1 MKLVGF
7 YNFGGGGGGSS
18 LITGITNENLPSFTE
33 NVGYNEKVFFS
44 GQFSNLSRQEIHI
57 TLQGFGTTTSFH
69 RHDLRAY
76 ESFNVQNVPVSSIS
90 VYVPSGEQVGVHG
103 MGTLVLAEDE
113 DEYAICLAKAHFGE
127 SLPNSPQFNTS
138 TYTRTTQAAAATFD
152 LVVPATD
159 KDVAVYKITM
169 SPSGANNIDIFWT
182 DSVNANVEFI
192 GRYTFAAAGTFVVDF
207 DPSYLRNPNRQNGKL
222 RATTSTAASTIFDI
236 ISNSVGSGQ

>member
-1 MKLVGF
+1 MQLVGF
-7 YNFGGGGGGSS
+7 YNFGNATGGTTA
-18 LITGITNENLPSFTE
+18 ITGVANENLPSFTE
-33 NVGYNEKVFFS
+33 NIGYNEKVFFS
-44 GQFSNLSRQEIHI
+44 GSFSNLSRQEIHI

-76 ESFNVQNVPVSSIS
+76 ESFIVQNVPLASVS
-90 VYVPSGEQVGVHG
+90 VYVPSGESVGVHG

-113 DEYAICLAKAHFGE
+113 DEFAICLAKAHFGE

-182 DSVNANVEFI
+182 DSVNANVKFI
-192 GRYTFAAAGTFVVDF
+192 GRYTFAAAGTFVMDF